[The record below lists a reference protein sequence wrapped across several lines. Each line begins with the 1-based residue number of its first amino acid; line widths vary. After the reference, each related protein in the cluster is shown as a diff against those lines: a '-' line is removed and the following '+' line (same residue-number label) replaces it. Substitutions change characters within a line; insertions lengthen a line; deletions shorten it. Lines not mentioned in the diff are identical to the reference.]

1 MKMRWIMACGV
12 LLSLSHPPFGLAESV
27 KDSARDKD
35 APLDLAAPQSK
46 KKARKEVTGTP
57 VSAAEAVNRANAYFD
72 SAQTMIADF
81 TQKGADG
88 RRAQGKLY
96 ISKPGRMLFAY
107 DPPAPLEIVSDGA
120 TVVVQDLKLSTAD
133 KYSIG
138 QTPLKFLL
146 DAHIDLATQTKVLG
160 VDSQPKNTSVEIE
173 DSSTFGGTSKVDL
186 VFDTRSF
193 KLRKWVVHDSQGY
206 ETTVELSNVDLKTPP
221 DLRLFQLHDDRIKA
235 GVGATTKN

>member
-1 MKMRWIMACGV
+1 MKMRSVVAVLALLAWASAPGV
-12 LLSLSHPPFGLAESV
+12 VAQQ
-27 KDSARDKD
+27 DKD
-35 APLDLAAPQSK
+35 APLDLSAPPAK
-46 KKARKEVTGTP
+46 KSVKRAKKETPVTP
-57 VSAAEAVNRANAYFD
+57 VSAAEAVRRANAYFD
-72 SAQTMIADF
+72 VAQTMIADF

-120 TVVVQDLKLSTAD
+120 TVVVQDLKLGTAD

-146 DAHIDLATQTKVLG
+146 QEHMDLAGQTKVLG
-160 VDSQPKNTSVEIE
+160 VDSQPKITAVEIE

-206 ETTVELSNVDLKTPP
+206 ETTVELSNIDLKTPP
-221 DLRLFQLHDDRIKA
+221 DPRLFQLHADRIKA
-235 GVGATTKN
+235 GVGIN